1 MPLRTRPVPGGLQ
14 KISDTYKKS
23 RFALLA
29 EHPLSPY
36 YLIMGSTLLLLSLG
50 LVMVLSASSVE
61 SVRVFGSAYVF
72 AQRQALFAV
81 GGVIALIFALRSSIQ
96 FWRKSAW
103 VFLAIAFGL
112 LISVLIFGVEVAGQR
127 NWIEIFGDFKP
138 FSFL

>member
-1 MPLRTRPVPGGLQ
+1 MPLHTRPAPGRLQ
-14 KISDTYKKS
+14 KIADAYKKS

-29 EHPLSPY
+29 EHPLSTY
-36 YLIMGSTLLLLSLG
+36 YLIMGSALLLLSLG

-81 GGVIALIFALRSSIQ
+81 GGVIALIFAVRSSIQ

-112 LISVLIFGVEVAGQR
+112 LVSVLIFGVEVAG
-127 NWIEIFGDFKP
+127 
-138 FSFL
+138 